1 MHEIFPTNP
10 FQSML
15 HIGTRTR
22 YVPVEG
28 LKGVSDEGEMVRDN
42 VYIKREQKY
51 DRRKFGKLY
60 IDALYELDGM
70 GTNGWRLFIRL
81 LNVME
86 VGKDYVYLS
95 WGNDSGIKK
104 DAYRRGLNELL
115 DKNVLAKT
123 DLPYKFWVNTSILNR
138 G

>member
-1 MHEIFPTNP
+1 
-10 FQSML
+10 ML

-28 LKGVSDEGEMVRDN
+28 LNGVSDEGEMVRDN
-42 VYIKREQKY
+42 IYIKREQKY

-95 WGNDSGIKK
+95 WADDSGIKK

>member
-1 MHEIFPTNP
+1 
-10 FQSML
+10 ML
-15 HIGTRTR
+15 HIVTLTR

>member
-1 MHEIFPTNP
+1 MHEIFPINP
-10 FQSML
+10 FHSML
-15 HIGTRTR
+15 QIGTRTR

-28 LKGVSDEGEMVRDN
+28 VKGVSDEGEIVRDS

-70 GTNGWRLFIRL
+70 SINGWRLFVRL
-81 LNVME
+81 LSAME
-86 VGKDYVYLS
+86 VGKDFVYLS
-95 WGNDSGIKK
+95 WTNDSGIKK

-115 DKNVLAKT
+115 DKSVLAKT
-123 DLPYKFWVNTSILNR
+123 DLPYKFWVNTSILNL

>member
-15 HIGTRTR
+15 HLGTRTR

-70 GTNGWRLFIRL
+70 GLNGWRLFIRL

-95 WGNDSGIKK
+95 WSNDSGIKK

>member
-1 MHEIFPTNP
+1 
-10 FQSML
+10 ML
-15 HIGTRTR
+15 QIGTRTR

-28 LKGVSDEGEMVRDN
+28 LKGVSDEGEMVRDS

-70 GTNGWRLFIRL
+70 SINGWRLFIRL

-95 WGNDSGIKK
+95 WSNDSGIKK

-115 DKNVLAKT
+115 DKSVLAKT

>member
-15 HIGTRTR
+15 HLGTRTR

-70 GTNGWRLFIRL
+70 GLNGWRLFIRL

-95 WGNDSGIKK
+95 WSDDSGIKK

>member
-1 MHEIFPTNP
+1 MHEIFQTNP

-15 HIGTRTR
+15 HLGTRTR

-70 GTNGWRLFIRL
+70 GLNGWRLFIRL

-95 WGNDSGIKK
+95 WSDDSGIKK

>member
-1 MHEIFPTNP
+1 
-10 FQSML
+10 ML
-15 HIGTRTR
+15 HLGTRTR

-70 GTNGWRLFIRL
+70 GLNGWRLFIRL

-95 WGNDSGIKK
+95 WSNDSGIKK